1 MQQVFTVEMT
11 TMSLGGAPRG
21 HHQHCPG
28 KELENNAEA
37 QKLFPFLL
45 YKFESIVCIVV
56 LQLRRGPF
64 YTICPRFAW

>member
-1 MQQVFTVEMT
+1 MQQVFMVEMT
-11 TMSLGGAPRG
+11 TMSVGGAPRG

-28 KELENNAEA
+28 NELENNAEA

-64 YTICPRFAW
+64 YTVCPRFAW